1 MIKIIKDVVKIDTEK
16 STMLVRMSEK
26 AELLY
31 FGESI
36 NDETDYSFLN
46 FGCAKAIFSS
56 ADNTDAT
63 PSVLS
68 FVGDGSNRET
78 STHIVG
84 NDGFASFRFEVDKF
98 YIAEKFSFDDGLP
111 HSKNATEYLIVE
123 YKEPKN
129 TVRLIQ
135 YFGIFEN
142 SDVIATGVKVINE
155 GKTDLFV
162 KRLFSIQ
169 LDLSDGEYTVASLRG
184 SWGEETHE
192 TVIPLCYGA
201 YTSSSFMGL
210 SSNVA
215 NPFISLNRSGGERFT
230 IAANLLY
237 SGNHKEIIE
246 RNKQSGVRILSG
258 INDYLLN
265 YKVAPSNSFSTPE
278 GIFVFAENTEK
289 ASREMR
295 EFVCKNIANTTFENT
310 ERPIVINSWE
320 SFGFKFDSERLYE
333 LCDYAVDCGIEML
346 VVDDGWFGNRN
357 DDKTSLGDWFYNE
370 AKIGGKLSEVARV
383 VKSKNLK
390 FGIWFEP
397 EMVSEKS
404 SLYKNHPEYAMKE
417 NGVEPIRIRNQIV
430 LDITKSE
437 VQKYIIDSI
446 SFVIED
452 CNVDYIK
459 WDCNRGLTEIKNSGS
474 YFYDYV
480 ISLYKILD
488 VLTRKYPQVLFEG
501 CASGGNRFD
510 LGILYYMPQI
520 WASDNTDAKE
530 RLFIQEGLLIGY
542 PQSCISA
549 HVPSRQNMHTFKIY
563 SMFARFA
570 VSAMAVLGY
579 ELDLT
584 TLSEKELTEIKEY
597 NAFYKKYRKTIQYG
611 DVYQTEKVK
620 DGGRSVISIVDK
632 DKNNA
637 VVLIS
642 NIVHDI
648 QKVPK
653 NVKVKGLEPDALY
666 SVKTVLHKDRI
677 DERLS
682 VSGRTLEKC
691 GVNIGNISVIS
702 DMMDDTGT
710 VSSEIMVLTKVIRG

>member
-1 MIKIIKDVVKIDTEK
+1 
-16 STMLVRMSEK
+16 
-26 AELLY
+26 
-31 FGESI
+31 
-36 NDETDYSFLN
+36 
-46 FGCAKAIFSS
+46 
-56 ADNTDAT
+56 
-63 PSVLS
+63 
-68 FVGDGSNRET
+68 
-78 STHIVG
+78 
-84 NDGFASFRFEVDKF
+84 
-98 YIAEKFSFDDGLP
+98 
-111 HSKNATEYLIVE
+111 
-123 YKEPKN
+123 
-129 TVRLIQ
+129 
-135 YFGIFEN
+135 
-142 SDVIATGVKVINE
+142 
-155 GKTDLFV
+155 
-162 KRLFSIQ
+162 
-169 LDLSDGEYTVASLRG
+169 
-184 SWGEETHE
+184 
-192 TVIPLCYGA
+192 
-201 YTSSSFMGL
+201 
-210 SSNVA
+210 
-215 NPFISLNRSGGERFT
+215 
-230 IAANLLY
+230 
-237 SGNHKEIIE
+237 
-246 RNKQSGVRILSG
+246 
-258 INDYLLN
+258 
-265 YKVAPSNSFSTPE
+265 
-278 GIFVFAENTEK
+278 
-289 ASREMR
+289 
-295 EFVCKNIANTTFENT
+295 
-310 ERPIVINSWE
+310 
-320 SFGFKFDSERLYE
+320 
-333 LCDYAVDCGIEML
+333 
-346 VVDDGWFGNRN
+346 
-357 DDKTSLGDWFYNE
+357 
-370 AKIGGKLSEVARV
+370 
-383 VKSKNLK
+383 
-390 FGIWFEP
+390 
-397 EMVSEKS
+397 
-404 SLYKNHPEYAMKE
+404 MKE

-563 SMFARFA
+563 STFARFA

-642 NIVHDI
+642 NMDGVKAKYPNCIFLSEWVCPPASVGKCGFDFDYIGHDCAPYNELFRNE
-648 QKVPK
+648 PK
-653 NVKVKGLEPDALY
+653 TNLFSD
-666 SVKTVLHKDRI
+666 
-677 DERLS
+677 
-682 VSGRTLEKC
+682 LEKGNNYFSPNGKGSIKPFIDYANGIFPKIEGKGYFSAPTGC
-691 GVNIGNISVIS
+691 HDEIRIATGIKDDEVLKTAFAFLFTFKNIPFIYYGDEIGLKHNFCVSKDGGGIRTGARTPMQWNENKNRGFSSADITYLPTNNDASCSVASQLQDEFSVLNTVKKLSAIRKEYSFLNADADIEFIEYDYPLIFRRKDKNGSAVIIINPSNRVFERTFNVQKTLLSNNVSVIGNNIKIKEKSFIIFEEYVA
-702 DMMDDTGT
+702 
-710 VSSEIMVLTKVIRG
+710 VLYNGVL